1 MIMENTREDIF
12 DRMMGLPGLRILK
25 PWYSKHKEVLLYLFF
40 GGLAV
45 FLNLALFVLFTK
57 RFGWGALFANVVDWV
72 ICVLFQFITNKT
84 WVFAAETDSTKGLVA
99 QLTGFFGGR
108 LLTLLLEELILGI
121 FIVSLHWNRIGVKL
135 AAQIFVIVANYVIS
149 KFFVFKKKD

>member
-1 MIMENTREDIF
+1 METTREDIF
-12 DRMMGLPGLRILK
+12 DRIMGLPGLRILK

-45 FLNLALFVLFTK
+45 FLNLGLFVFFTK
-57 RFGWGALFANVVDWV
+57 NLGWGDLFANVVDWI

-99 QLTGFFGGR
+99 QLTGFFGGG
-108 LLTLLLEELILGI
+108 LLTLLLEELILGL
-121 FIVSLHWNRIGVKL
+121 FIVGLHWNRIAVKL

-149 KFFVFKKKD
+149 KFFVFKKKG

>member
-1 MIMENTREDIF
+1 MPVPCPAKRD
-12 DRMMGLPGLRILK
+12 DLRFCCLVLNLGDD
-25 PWYSKHKEVLLYLFF
+25 YGKHKEVLLYLFF

-45 FLNLALFVLFTK
+45 FLNL
-57 RFGWGALFANVVDWV
+57 
-72 ICVLFQFITNKT
+72 
-84 WVFAAETDSTKGLVA
+84 AAETDSTKGLVA

>member
-1 MIMENTREDIF
+1 METTREDIF
-12 DRMMGLPGLRILK
+12 DRIMGLPGLRILK

-45 FLNLALFVLFTK
+45 FLNLGLFVFFTK
-57 RFGWGALFANVVDWV
+57 NLGWGDLFANVVDWI

-121 FIVSLHWNRIGVKL
+121 FIVSLHWNRIAVKL

-149 KFFVFKKKD
+149 KFFVFKKKG

>member
-1 MIMENTREDIF
+1 METTREDIF
-12 DRMMGLPGLRILK
+12 DRIMGLPGLRILK

-45 FLNLALFVLFTK
+45 FLNLGLFVFFTK
-57 RFGWGALFANVVDWV
+57 NLGWGDLFANVVDWI

-121 FIVSLHWNRIGVKL
+121 FIVGLHWNRIAVKL

-149 KFFVFKKKD
+149 KFFVFKKKS

>member
-1 MIMENTREDIF
+1 METTREDIF
-12 DRMMGLPGLRILK
+12 DRIMGLPGLRILK

-45 FLNLALFVLFTK
+45 FLNLGLFILFTK
-57 RFGWGALFANVVDWV
+57 RFGSEDLFANVVDWI

-84 WVFAAETDSTKGLVA
+84 WGFDVETDSTKGLLA

>member
-1 MIMENTREDIF
+1 MENTREDIF
-12 DRMMGLPGLRILK
+12 DRLMGLPGLRILK

-99 QLTGFFGGR
+99 QLAGFFGGR

-121 FIVSLHWNRIGVKL
+121 FIVILHWNRIAVKL

-149 KFFVFKKKD
+149 KFFVFKKKG

>member
-1 MIMENTREDIF
+1 MENTREDIF

-84 WVFAAETDSTKGLVA
+84 WVFDAATDSAKGFWA
-99 QLTGFFGGR
+99 QLAGFW
-108 LLTLLLEELILGI
+108 
-121 FIVSLHWNRIGVKL
+121 SLFRIT
-135 AAQIFVIVANYVIS
+135 
-149 KFFVFKKKD
+149 

>member
-1 MIMENTREDIF
+1 MTSKREDIF
-12 DRMMGLPGLRILK
+12 DRIMGLPGLRILK

-45 FLNLALFVLFTK
+45 FLNLGLYILFTK
-57 RFGWGALFANVVDWV
+57 NFDWGDLFANVVDWV

-84 WVFAAETDSTKGLVA
+84 WVFAAETDSTKGLLT

-121 FIVSLHWNRIGVKL
+121 FIVILHWNRIAVKL
-135 AAQIFVIVANYVIS
+135 AAQIFVIVSNYIIS

>member
-1 MIMENTREDIF
+1 METTREDIF
-12 DRMMGLPGLRILK
+12 DRIMGLPSLRILK

-45 FLNLALFVLFTK
+45 FLNLGLFVFFTK
-57 RFGWGALFANVVDWV
+57 NLGWGDLFANVVDWV

-84 WVFAAETDSTKGLVA
+84 WVFDAGTDSTKGLVA
-99 QLTGFFGGR
+99 QLAGFFGGR

>member
-1 MIMENTREDIF
+1 METTREDIF
-12 DRMMGLPGLRILK
+12 DRIMGLPGLRILK

-45 FLNLALFVLFTK
+45 FLNLGLFVFFTK
-57 RFGWGALFANVVDWV
+57 NLGWGDLFANVIDWV

-84 WVFAAETDSTKGLVA
+84 WVFDAGTDSTKGLVA
-99 QLTGFFGGR
+99 QLAGFFGGR

>member
-1 MIMENTREDIF
+1 MPVPCPAKRD
-12 DRMMGLPGLRILK
+12 DLRFCCLVLNLGDD
-25 PWYSKHKEVLLYLFF
+25 YGKHKEVLLYLFF

-45 FLNLALFVLFTK
+45 FLNLGLFILFTK
-57 RFGWGALFANVVDWV
+57 RFGWEDLFANVVDWI
-72 ICVLFQFITNKT
+72 ICVLFRFITNKT
-84 WVFAAETDSTKGLVA
+84 WGFAVETDSTKGLLA
-99 QLTGFFGGR
+99 QLTGFYGGR

>member
-1 MIMENTREDIF
+1 LDSLFSLPSAWED
-12 DRMMGLPGLRILK
+12 
-25 PWYSKHKEVLLYLFF
+25 
-40 GGLAV
+40 
-45 FLNLALFVLFTK
+45 
-57 RFGWGALFANVVDWV
+57 LFANVVDWI
-72 ICVLFQFITNKT
+72 ICVLFRFITNKT
-84 WVFAAETDSTKGLVA
+84 WVFAVETDSTKGLLA

-108 LLTLLLEELILGI
+108 LLTLLLEELILEI

>member
-1 MIMENTREDIF
+1 MENTREDIF
-12 DRMMGLPGLRILK
+12 DRMMSLPGLRILK

-84 WVFAAETDSTKGLVA
+84 WVFDAETDSAKGFWA
-99 QLTGFFGGR
+99 QLAGFFSGR
-108 LLTLLLEELILGI
+108 LLTLGVEELMLFVFIDRLHWSSLLVKLI
-121 FIVSLHWNRIGVKL
+121 AQIVVIVS
-135 AAQIFVIVANYVIS
+135 NYVIS
-149 KFFVFKKKD
+149 KFFVFKSHD

>member
-1 MIMENTREDIF
+1 METTREDIF
-12 DRMMGLPGLRILK
+12 DRIMGLPGLRILK

-45 FLNLALFVLFTK
+45 FLNLGLFVFFTK
-57 RFGWGALFANVVDWV
+57 NLGWGDLFANVVDWI